1 MGAEWTDCYA
11 LVGHRFQKFDL
22 LFRVSLE
29 AGDGVVYDFDRFFWI
44 RKGLLILP
52 LTSSSLESSSLIF
65 LSFFSASAF
74 CSAVNIQIKFNYNTA
89 SYLTP
94 ARSHFQEQS
103 RRQGRKGKIL
113 DFKFKFKYF

>member
-11 LVGHRFQKFDL
+11 LVGDRFQKFDL
-22 LFRVSLE
+22 FFRVSLE
-29 AGDGVVYDFDRFFWI
+29 AGDGVVNDFDRFFWI
-44 RKGLLILP
+44 RKGLLILL

-74 CSAVNIQIKFNYNTA
+74 CSEVNIQIKFNYNTA
-89 SYLTP
+89 SYLTH
-94 ARSHFQEQS
+94 ASSHFQEQI